1 MNFSRMTRDDK
12 IEMCFKKILD
22 HDEIIDKIKK
32 SASGVKQAKA
42 SIKQNMKRN
51 KTPIFN
57 AMLDALVTALCDKND
72 YIIKHGVMKRK
83 KNDTIENLEIKL
95 SEVNQSIRCLERTI
109 KEKDERIELLEG
121 KCKWCESGITTMKNK
136 LQDQDKQIKE
146 LQKQLETLSKRLN

>member
-1 MNFSRMTRDDK
+1 MDFSKMDKNSK
-12 IEMCFKKILD
+12 IEMCFKYIDDNDLL
-22 HDEIIDKIKK
+22 IDKMES
-32 SASGVKQAKA
+32 SASGVPQARA